1 MRRVDRFHRIPALY
15 RLGRA
20 QRRPMTH
27 LVAEAVERS
36 LATSEAA
43 LPGAGSTDDTNL
55 RGLLDGERRMHGAP
69 GLAVESNA

>member
-1 MRRVDRFHRIPALY
+1 MYSPKIPEHLIPALY

-27 LVAEAVERS
+27 LVAEAVERY

-43 LPGAGSTDDTNL
+43 LPGVGSTDDT
-55 RGLLDGERRMHGAP
+55 
-69 GLAVESNA
+69 SQSQ

>member
-1 MRRVDRFHRIPALY
+1 MYSPKIPEHLIPALY

-27 LVAEAVERS
+27 LVAEAVERY

-43 LPGAGSTDDTNL
+43 LPGAGSTDDT
-55 RGLLDGERRMHGAP
+55 
-69 GLAVESNA
+69 SQSQ